1 MINEHNHS
9 TEEEEII
16 DFAKKIYDGLNSGN
30 TRDAIQLSVAS
41 LIQNINPNVS
51 SGELELGVIFVESL
65 IIATLCTMI
74 SDGVLIKLEDDNK
87 IMMKWEGKV
96 C

>member
-1 MINEHNHS
+1 MINKNTHS

-30 TRDAIQLSVAS
+30 TRDAVHSSVAA
-41 LIQNINPNVS
+41 LIQNINPDVS
-51 SGELELGVIFVESL
+51 SGKLLLGVTFVESL

-74 SDGVLIKLEDDNK
+74 SDGVLIKLDDGKK
-87 IMMKWEGKV
+87 IMIKWEGEI